1 MVKIPMC
8 SEKANIERLNSV
20 RMVYKGSIM
29 GKVRMSVQDR
39 WKKRPCV
46 MRYWEFKDRLVAQ
59 AKEQNFK
66 LGNEIMIQIII
77 EMPKSWSKKKKEFMI
92 GMPHQQRPDV
102 DNIAKG
108 IMDSLLEND
117 SCVYSLFAEKY
128 WGLENIIYI
137 ENGVKDE
144 LLRNK

>member
-1 MVKIPMC
+1 MC

-128 WGLENIIYI
+128 WGLENIIII
-137 ENGVKDE
+137 ENGDGNE

>member
-1 MVKIPMC
+1 MC